1 MGSYLNKPK
10 TDKES
15 EDMENDVLMC
25 GASSMQGWREK
36 QEDAHVCLV
45 DFDDDMSL
53 FGVFDGHGGAEV
65 AQYAVEMLP
74 SLIKNELFEKGDY
87 EKALVKAFMDFDD
100 SLIEIPVLKRL
111 RTLRLKNGKTEETD
125 NGDIDEKKLVET
137 ELAGKDSG
145 CTAVVALLVKNK
157 LYVANAGDSRCVVS
171 IDGKAH
177 AMSKDHKPK
186 DKSELKRILAAGGR
200 VSNDGRINHGL
211 NMSRALGDHMYKTN
225 SLFPNTKQMIT
236 ALPDVQTIDLKPD
249 NGDFIV
255 LACDGIWNS
264 LCSQK
269 AVDFILNRIH
279 CPDIKLSSIC
289 EELFEVCLAPDT
301 PNAGVGC
308 DNMTCIIVK
317 FKHYQKRSL
326 ADGAEEESDLVID
339 CKKPKLDVIPP
350 ESVE

>member
-15 EDMENDVLMC
+15 EDVENDQLMC
-25 GASSMQGWREK
+25 GVSSMQGWREK

-65 AQYAVEMLP
+65 AQYAVETLP

-87 EKALVKAFMDFDD
+87 EKALVKAYMDFDD
-100 SLIEIPVLKRL
+100 SLIDPPVLKRL
-111 RTLRLKNGKTEETD
+111 RTLRLKNGKTEESD
-125 NGDIDEKKLVET
+125 NGDVDEKKLVET

-200 VSNDGRINHGL
+200 VSSDGRINHGL

-225 SLFPNTKQMIT
+225 SLFSNTKQMIT
-236 ALPDVQTIDLKPD
+236 ALPDVQTIDLKPE

-269 AVDFILNRIH
+269 AVDFISNRIH

-317 FKHYQKRSL
+317 FKHHQKRSL
-326 ADGAEEESDLVID
+326 VDGTEDESDLATE
-339 CKKPKLDVIPP
+339 CKKPKLDVIAP
-350 ESVE
+350 ETVE

>member
-15 EDMENDVLMC
+15 EDMENDLLMC
-25 GASSMQGWREK
+25 GVSSMQGWREK

-74 SLIKNELFEKGDY
+74 SLIKNELFEQGEY
-87 EKALVKAFMDFDD
+87 EKALVKAYMDFDD
-100 SLIEIPVLKRL
+100 SLIEPPVLRRL
-111 RTLRLKNGKTEETD
+111 RTLRLKNGKTEESD
-125 NGDIDEKKLVET
+125 NGDVDEKKLVET

-171 IDGKAH
+171 IGGKAH
-177 AMSKDHKPK
+177 AMSKDHKPR

-200 VSNDGRINHGL
+200 VSSDGRINHGL

-236 ALPDVQTIDLKPD
+236 ALPDVQAIDLTPE

-269 AVDFILNRIH
+269 AVDFISNRIH
-279 CPDIKLSSIC
+279 CPDVKLSLIC

-317 FKHYQKRSL
+317 FKHHQKRSL
-326 ADGAEEESDLVID
+326 TDDVEEESDLVTD
-339 CKKPKLDVIPP
+339 CKKPKLDVTAP
-350 ESVE
+350 ESVD

>member
-1 MGSYLNKPK
+1 M
-10 TDKES
+10 
-15 EDMENDVLMC
+15 
-25 GASSMQGWREK
+25 
-36 QEDAHVCLV
+36 
-45 DFDDDMSL
+45 
-53 FGVFDGHGGAEV
+53 
-65 AQYAVEMLP
+65 
-74 SLIKNELFEKGDY
+74 
-87 EKALVKAFMDFDD
+87 
-100 SLIEIPVLKRL
+100 
-111 RTLRLKNGKTEETD
+111 
-125 NGDIDEKKLVET
+125 
-137 ELAGKDSG
+137 
-145 CTAVVALLVKNK
+145 
-157 LYVANAGDSRCVVS
+157 ANAGDSRCVVS

-177 AMSKDHKPK
+177 AMSKDHKPR

-200 VSNDGRINHGL
+200 VSSDGRINHGL

-236 ALPDVQTIDLKPD
+236 ALPDVQTIDLKPE

-317 FKHYQKRSL
+317 FKHHQKRSL
-326 ADGAEEESDLVID
+326 TDGTEDESDLVIE
-339 CKKPKLDVIPP
+339 CKKPKLDVIAP

>member
-1 MGSYLNKPK
+1 MIAL
-10 TDKES
+10 
-15 EDMENDVLMC
+15 
-25 GASSMQGWREK
+25 Q
-36 QEDAHVCLV
+36 DAHVCLM
-45 DFDDDMSL
+45 DYDDDMSL

-65 AQYAVEMLP
+65 AEYAVEMLP
-74 SLIKNELFEKGDY
+74 SLIKNELFKQGEY
-87 EKALVKAFMDFDD
+87 EKALVKAFMDFDA
-100 SLIEIPVLKRL
+100 SLVEPPVLRKL
-111 RTLRLKNGKTEETD
+111 RALRLKNGKTEEND
-125 NGDIDEKKLVET
+125 KADLDEKKLVET

-145 CTAVVALLVKNK
+145 CTAVIALLVKHK

-171 IDGKAH
+171 IAGKAH
-177 AMSKDHKPK
+177 EMSKDHKPK

-200 VSNDGRINHGL
+200 VSSDGRINHGL

-225 SLFPNTKQMIT
+225 SSFPSTQQMIT
-236 ALPDVQTIDLKPD
+236 ALPDVQSLDLKPE
-249 NGDFIV
+249 NGDFII

-279 CPDIKLSSIC
+279 CPEIKLSSIC

-317 FKHYQKRSL
+317 FKHHQKRSL
-326 ADGAEEESDLVID
+326 TDDVEEESDLVTD
-339 CKKPKLDVIPP
+339 CKKPKFDVSAP